1 MIGMLTVYDKHTYE
15 QLIVYDITYDTDGT
29 PLFLLCIKDKL
40 VLREANDFMLTPPW
54 DRWRKAK

>member
-1 MIGMLTVYDKHTYE
+1 MLTVYDKHTYE

-29 PLFLLCIKDKL
+29 PLFLLYIKDKL
-40 VLREANDFMLTPPW
+40 VLREAKDFMLTPLW

>member
-1 MIGMLTVYDKHTYE
+1 MLTVYDKHTYE

-29 PLFLLCIKDKL
+29 PLFLLYIKDNL
-40 VLREANDFMLTPPW
+40 VLREAKDFMLTPLW

>member
-1 MIGMLTVYDKHTYE
+1 MLTVYDKRTYE
-15 QLIVYDITYDTDGT
+15 QLTVYDITYDTDGT
-29 PLFLLCIKDKL
+29 PLFLLYIKDKF

>member
-1 MIGMLTVYDKHTYE
+1 MLTVYDKRTYE
-15 QLIVYDITYDTDGT
+15 QLTVQDITYDTDGT
-29 PLFLLCIKDKL
+29 PLFLLYIKDKF